1 MALSELDRSLI
12 ETCVS
17 GDAQAWRTFCD
28 RFAGLVQDV
37 VTDSIRL
44 AQVGDS
50 AKDSGFVAQVT
61 SQGGAAVR
69 DSLVESFFKKLR
81 SNQFELLREFRGK
94 SSLASYLAVLSRRHA
109 LVSLATTKWSDG
121 NG

>member
-1 MALSELDRSLI
+1 LALSELDRSLI

-37 VTDSIRL
+37 VTDSVRL
-44 AQVGDS
+44 AQGGDS
-50 AKDSGFVAQVT
+50 SKDAGFVAQIT

-69 DSLVESFFKKLR
+69 DSLVESFFRKLR

-94 SSLASYLAVLSRRHA
+94 SSLASYLAVLARRHA

>member
-28 RFAGLVQDV
+28 RFAGLIQDV
-37 VTDSIRL
+37 VTDSVSL
-44 AQVGDS
+44 AQAGDS
-50 AKDSGFVAQVT
+50 GKEAGFASQLP
-61 SQGGAAVR
+61 SQGVAGVR
-69 DSLVESFFKKLR
+69 DSLVESFFRKVR
-81 SNQFELLREFRGK
+81 TNQFELLREFRGK
-94 SSLASYLAVLSRRHA
+94 SSLASYLAVLARRHA

>member
-1 MALSELDRSLI
+1 LALSELDRSLI

-50 AKDSGFVAQVT
+50 V
-61 SQGGAAVR
+61 
-69 DSLVESFFKKLR
+69 VESFFKKLR